1 MIFRDIERQIHPQ
14 RVINK
19 VVFDLDLIMKQQDP
33 DADDNCLLAVAK
45 EQLKFGH
52 ARKPSNSRFVVHR
65 HTEIRYTVIESLS
78 FIRAVIKRRGPEI
91 YRGYYERGPRLL
103 WKETR
108 RKMESK
114 GTLSWPIPRLL
125 FLFTRQLKILVTT
138 LASCWE
144 FLKIEKEQIKT
155 AQKNSYGK
163 KCRETTNLGV
173 GIMNSNRQV
182 KRKFGHVVQIRVC
195 CLT

>member
-19 VVFDLDLIMKQQDP
+19 VVFDLDLIMKQQEP
-33 DADDNCLLAVAK
+33 NADDNCLLAVAK

-52 ARKPSNSRFVVHR
+52 ARKRSNSRFVVPR
-65 HTEIRYTVIESLS
+65 HTEILYTVIESLS

-91 YRGYYERGPRLL
+91 SRGYYERGPRLL
-103 WKETR
+103 WKENR
-108 RKMESK
+108 RKMEPK
-114 GTLSWPIPRLL
+114 ETLSWLTPRLL

-144 FLKIEKEQIKT
+144 FLKIENEQIKT
-155 AQKNSYGK
+155 AQNNSYGK

-173 GIMNSNRQV
+173 EIMNSKRQV
-182 KRKFGHVVQIRVC
+182 KRKLGHVVQNRVC
-195 CLT
+195 RLT